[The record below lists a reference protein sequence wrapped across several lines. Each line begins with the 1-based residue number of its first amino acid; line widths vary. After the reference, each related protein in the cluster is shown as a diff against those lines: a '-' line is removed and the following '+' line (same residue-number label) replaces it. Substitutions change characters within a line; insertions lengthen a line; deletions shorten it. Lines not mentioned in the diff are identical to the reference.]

1 MPRLSASILND
12 ERACKS
18 IKPTGERAEFRIKG
32 VRNLILRASPT
43 GIKQWSYRYL
53 SPATGR
59 WRRITLGPF
68 PTVSLNA
75 AKTQAI
81 MILASVNA
89 GRDPL
94 AAPPTSDMTFGELSD
109 QYLTEHALRAAP
121 ASTKEIR
128 RMLNSDIL
136 PYLRPLKLDAITKA
150 DVARVIERVA
160 GRGSFESA
168 DHVLTTLRATY
179 NWAIGTGRTD
189 HDPTRGLQKR
199 NHGRPRDRVLTDDE
213 IRTVWQVLESMPT
226 HDRALAPGLRDALKL
241 QLLLGTRIGET
252 VGAAKSAV
260 DLEAKLWILPTTAT
274 KSKREHKLPLSDMA
288 LRVLKTAMERSPSSP
303 WLFPSPVDGK
313 PLRPK
318 SASRALIRLRRRL
331 GVADFGT
338 HDLRRTMA
346 TRLADMG
353 VSDDVVSRI
362 LNHAPSGVTRRHY
375 NHSSRFDQM
384 RVALDAWSEQLSQ
397 LVKGAAPQPYVVRSE
412 DGLAMDKLVTR

>member
-1 MPRLSASILND
+1 MPRSSKVVLAT
-12 ERACKS
+12 ERACATV
-18 IKPTGERAEFRIKG
+18 KPKVKRAEFRIKG
-32 VRNLILRASPT
+32 FRNLVLRVSPT
-43 GIKQWSYRYL
+43 GTRSWAYL
-53 SPATGR
+53 YPSPSTGQ
-59 WRRITLGPF
+59 WRRISLGSF
-68 PTVSLNA
+68 PTVTLDA
-75 AKTQAI
+75 AKTRAI
-81 MILASVNA
+81 KILAAAKA
-89 GRDPL
+89 GQDPL
-94 AAPPTSDMTFGELSD
+94 AAPPTSDITFGELSD
-109 QYLTEHALRAAP
+109 QYLAEHMLRAAP
-121 ASTKEIR
+121 ASTNEVR

-160 GRGSFESA
+160 GRGAFESA

-199 NHGRPRDRVLTDDE
+199 NHGRPRDRVLTDHE

-226 HDRALAPGLRDALKL
+226 HDRALTPGLRDALKL

-331 GVADFGT
+331 GVDDFGT

-346 TRLADMG
+346 TRLGDMG

-384 RVALDAWSEQLSQ
+384 KVALNAWSEQLSQ
-397 LVKGAAPQPYVVRSE
+397 LVKVATPQTIPR
-412 DGLAMDKLVTR
+412 AF